1 MGNCFWHYYRQIFIS
16 LVLRKCKKDS
26 DELKIIL
33 VQRFSPLKVKIA
45 RFLVGFRRNYLMCST
60 VLRLI
65 NEGGKQWFFLTVR
78 WSVYVTPGCFKTV
91 CSFGL
96 RLFTERWNFDENEA
110 SIFRCFALVIR
121 PVWNGCLSTPRV
133 FMRSRLKRLSLGLF
147 TNTYFQSKIENLF
160 KRHELISNESLNC
173 TFSVFSCYKD

>member
-1 MGNCFWHYYRQIFIS
+1 MVKWSRWLIFSVLLTFKFIPRLPMGNCFWHYYRQIFIS

-65 NEGGKQWFFLTVR
+65 NEGGKRWFFLTGR
-78 WSVYVTPGCFKTV
+78 WSVYVTPGCFKNCLQFWSET
-91 CSFGL
+91 FYRKMEL
-96 RLFTERWNFDENEA
+96 RWEWGVNISLFCT
-110 SIFRCFALVIR
+110 CHPALMKWVPLYTSCIYA
-121 PVWNGCLSTPRV
+121 
-133 FMRSRLKRLSLGLF
+133 LSLETLVSRAF
-147 TNTYFQSKIENLF
+147 YE
-160 KRHELISNESLNC
+160 
-173 TFSVFSCYKD
+173 